1 MSATSNGKLK
11 EMTPEMALELLQS
24 ALAYC
29 QRAGM
34 RVEAGNRNLAGKG
47 QVMLIAVQGAQ
58 VVRGDDGIRL
68 ATLQQPAEVPA

>member
-1 MSATSNGKLK
+1 
-11 EMTPEMALELLQS
+11 MALELLQS

-34 RVEAGNRNLAGKG
+34 RVEADNRTLAGKG